1 MSIPVKTK
9 LNWPLS
15 VDEAKRHL
23 RIDPDFHDDDDY
35 IQELIYAATAKAEQ
49 YIGKDISETECT
61 RVLYDYLDNFV
72 WLDEG
77 NFISFTSAITDASVS
92 MTVDHVDIFYNGV
105 YVEFNESASGNYLTL
120 SYKTGFTEGT
130 CPSLIK
136 QAILL
141 EIANLYDVDRLSYSN
156 GSLKETKA
164 FERLLDSFRYITF

>member
-1 MSIPVKTK
+1 
-9 LNWPLS
+9 
-15 VDEAKRHL
+15 
-23 RIDPDFHDDDDY
+23 
-35 IQELIYAATAKAEQ
+35 
-49 YIGKDISETECT
+49 
-61 RVLYDYLDNFV
+61 
-72 WLDEG
+72 
-77 NFISFTSAITDASVS
+77 
-92 MTVDHVDIFYNGV
+92 VDHVDIFYNGV